1 MKTIEMLMTS
11 EAAADDTSLHA
22 YNSANASCSSVLLFF
37 WHSLCTYQVTMRSPI
52 SRCSTSTHVTLEL
65 PILFEQSV

>member
-1 MKTIEMLMTS
+1 MKTKEMLMTS

-22 YNSANASCSSVLLFF
+22 YNSANASCSAVLLFF
-37 WHSLCTYQVTMRSPI
+37 WHSTYQVTIRSPI
-52 SRCSTSTHVTLEL
+52 SRCSTSTHVTLGL

>member
-37 WHSLCTYQVTMRSPI
+37 LAFTVYLSGDNALSYIKV
-52 SRCSTSTHVTLEL
+52 
-65 PILFEQSV
+65 